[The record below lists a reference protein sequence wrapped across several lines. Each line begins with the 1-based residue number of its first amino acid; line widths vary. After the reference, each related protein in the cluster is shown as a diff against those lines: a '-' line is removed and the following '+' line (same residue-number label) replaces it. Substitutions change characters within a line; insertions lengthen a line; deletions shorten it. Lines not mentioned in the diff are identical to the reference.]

1 MRIGIREESEKI
13 PNRHHEKY
21 GAYPHVGKTAG
32 SGIMLSEPFEGEK
45 LSCNRAGL
53 DLCFMDKHYQRPSPF
68 SS

>member
-1 MRIGIREESEKI
+1 
-13 PNRHHEKY
+13 
-21 GAYPHVGKTAG
+21 
-32 SGIMLSEPFEGEK
+32 MLSEPFEGEK